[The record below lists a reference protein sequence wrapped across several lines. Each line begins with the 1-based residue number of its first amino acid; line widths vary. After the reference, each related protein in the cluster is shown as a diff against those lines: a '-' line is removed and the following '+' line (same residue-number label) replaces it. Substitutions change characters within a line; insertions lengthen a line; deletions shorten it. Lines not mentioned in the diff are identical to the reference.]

1 MPETS
6 PPPPSSS
13 PPQAPPRPPSIL
25 TQPVGAPSNAHSGA
39 GMDRRV
45 AQPVW
50 TRARIGGIAGGVL
63 LAALLAWAVASHGA
77 GQRLR
82 ADAGRL
88 TVATAERGPFQ
99 EYVAVTGTL
108 LPARTVYLDAVVGGQ
123 VEERFVE
130 EGAFVEAGQAIVRL
144 SNDDLTLQMLSS
156 EAQLAQQLNEIRTT
170 RLALDQNALDLA
182 QQMTELDYNLTR
194 LGREHD
200 RAQALHDGAALA
212 RQEYEAIRDEYA
224 YMQRRRELTQQ
235 GHRQDS
241 LVRAE
246 QVRQMDGQVGRLR
259 QNLGLVRRSMDNL
272 VIRAPIAG
280 QLSLLD
286 AEVGESRPAGSR
298 IGQVDADGQFQVRA
312 AIDEF
317 YITRVARGQTALAE
331 VGGASHAL
339 AVRRVYPEVRDGR
352 FEVAFAFEGAEPDGL
367 RRGQSLRLRLAL
379 GDSEEALLLPRGA
392 FFQQTGGAWAYVL
405 DESGDAVRRPVRL
418 GRQNPQQFEVMG
430 GLQPGDRVV
439 ISSYDSF
446 GDADRLVLR

>member
-1 MPETS
+1 MPDTS
-6 PPPPSSS
+6 THPP
-13 PPQAPPRPPSIL
+13 APRSPSIL
-25 TQPVGAPSNAHSGA
+25 AQPAGRSVGALSGA
-39 GMDRRV
+39 GMDRAV
-45 AQPVW
+45 EAPVW
-50 TRARIGGIAGGVL
+50 TRARI
-63 LAALLAWAVASHGA
+63 ALLLGAVVLVGLVAWGVAGRGA
-77 GQRLR
+77 GQSLR
-82 ADAGRL
+82 VDRDRL
-88 TVATAERGPFQ
+88 TVATVERGAFQ

-130 EGAFVEAGQAIVRL
+130 EGAYVEAGQPIVRL
-144 SNDDLTLQMLSS
+144 ANDNLTLQMLSS

-194 LGREHD
+194 LRREHD
-200 RAQALHDGAALA
+200 RAKKLHEGAALA
-212 RQEYEAIRDEYA
+212 RQEYEAVRDEYD
-224 YMQRRRELTQQ
+224 YMRSRRALTQQ

-259 QNLGLVRRSMDNL
+259 QNLGLVRQAMDNL
-272 VIRAPIAG
+272 VVRAPIAG

-286 AEVGESRPAGSR
+286 AEIGESRPAGSR
-298 IGQVDADGQFQVRA
+298 IGQVDADGAFQVRA

-331 VGGASHAL
+331 VGGRPARL
-339 AVRRVYPEVRDGR
+339 VVRRVYPEVRDGR
-352 FEVAFAFEGAEPDGL
+352 FEVAFAFDGEEPEGL

-379 GDSEEALLLPRGA
+379 GDSERALLLPRGA

-405 DESGDAVRRPVRL
+405 TSDGEAVRRPIRL
-418 GRQNPQQFEVMG
+418 GRQNPQQFEVLG

-439 ISSYDSF
+439 VSSYDAF
-446 GDADRLVLR
+446 GDADRLALR

>member
-1 MPETS
+1 MPDTS
-6 PPPPSSS
+6 THPP
-13 PPQAPPRPPSIL
+13 APRSPSIL
-25 TQPVGAPSNAHSGA
+25 AQPAGRSVGALSGA
-39 GMDRRV
+39 GMDRAV
-45 AQPVW
+45 EAPVW
-50 TRARIGGIAGGVL
+50 TRARI
-63 LAALLAWAVASHGA
+63 ALLLGAVVLVGLVAWGVAGRGA
-77 GQRLR
+77 GQSLR
-82 ADAGRL
+82 VDRDRL
-88 TVATAERGPFQ
+88 TVATVERGAFQ

-130 EGAFVEAGQAIVRL
+130 EGAYVEAGQPIVRL
-144 SNDDLTLQMLSS
+144 ANDNLTLQMLSS

-182 QQMTELDYNLTR
+182 QQMTELDYHLTR
-194 LGREHD
+194 LRREHD
-200 RAQALHDGAALA
+200 RAKKLHEGAALA
-212 RQEYEAIRDEYA
+212 RQEYEAVRDEYA
-224 YMQRRRELTQQ
+224 YMRSRRALTQQ

-259 QNLGLVRRSMDNL
+259 QNLGLVRQAMDNL
-272 VIRAPIAG
+272 VVRAPIAG

-286 AEVGESRPAGSR
+286 AEIGESRPAGSR
-298 IGQVDADGQFQVRA
+298 IGQVDADGAFQVRA

-331 VGGASHAL
+331 VGGRPARL
-339 AVRRVYPEVRDGR
+339 VVRRVYPEVRDGR
-352 FEVAFAFEGAEPDGL
+352 FEVAFAFDGEEPEGL

-379 GDSEEALLLPRGA
+379 GDSERALLLPRGA

-405 DESGDAVRRPVRL
+405 TSDGEAVRRPIRL
-418 GRQNPQQFEVMG
+418 GRQNPQQFEVLG

-439 ISSYDSF
+439 VSSYDAF
-446 GDADRLVLR
+446 GDADRLALR